1 MSKAIKLIAAFGFVA
16 AVAACTSGQTD
27 DEYVVAPEPI
37 TVEPTYTG
45 KYK

>member
-1 MSKAIKLIAAFGFVA
+1 MSKSIMFVLAVGFLGT
-16 AVAACTSGQTD
+16 VAACSKP
-27 DEYVVAPEPI
+27 EPAPVYVAPEPI